1 MAEVKPVN
9 AVTPKGTAI
18 YPRLN
23 TPDDKFVKEGE
34 YKLKLAFDAD
44 DADFKKFEKKV
55 NALVDEAFDAKVAEL
70 TEDGKGAVAKK
81 LQKRYPFTP
90 EEDQDT
96 GEETGRI
103 LISSRC
109 KASGVGKKGPWTRK
123 PSIFNA
129 KGGKLANPP
138 LIGGGS
144 ELKLSVQLAP
154 YYAANDKTVGVS
166 FRLEAAQIITLV
178 TGGSRSASDYGFAE
192 EDGDDVS
199 DMEADT
205 PFAGGSSADE
215 DEDDEL

>member
-34 YKLKLAFDAD
+34 YKVKLAFDAD
-44 DADFKKFEKKV
+44 DADFQKFQDKV
-55 NALVDEAFDAKVAEL
+55 NKLVDEAFDAKVAEL
-70 TEDGKGAVAKK
+70 EEEGKGGVAKK
-81 LQKRYPFTP
+81 LQKRYPFTV

-103 LISSRC
+103 TISSRS
-109 KASGVGKKGPWTRK
+109 KASGVSKKGPWNRK

-129 KGGKLANPP
+129 KGVKLANPP

-154 YYAANDKTVGVS
+154 YYAANDKTIGVS
-166 FRLEAAQIITLV
+166 FRLEAAQVITLV
-178 TGGSRSASDYGFAE
+178 SGGSRTADDYGFGE

-199 DMEADT
+199 DMAADT
-205 PFAGGSSADE
+205 PFSGAG
-215 DEDDEL
+215 DDGDDDDI